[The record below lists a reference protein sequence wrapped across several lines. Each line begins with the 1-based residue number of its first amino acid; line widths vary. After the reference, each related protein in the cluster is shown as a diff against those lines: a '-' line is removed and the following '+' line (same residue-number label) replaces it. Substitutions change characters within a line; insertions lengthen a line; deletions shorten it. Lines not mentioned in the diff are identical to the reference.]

1 MHYRE
6 TVFFS
11 SATINYL
18 FPNEPNI
25 FRANNLF
32 VHILNV
38 FFLFL
43 LYWRMNLLQLILIYE
58 VAPCPCSFHLCH
70 LELGWFRIPKNLTVK
85 ILSPFYHFKICDLTR
100 LFAWKIFGS
109 CSCSH
114 APRKKGSNIYVM
126 WRHHSKF
133 WIEETLQVFG
143 IFFSK
148 YLNFW
153 FDQSLSPLEKLGWG
167 G

>member
-1 MHYRE
+1 MHYCE

-11 SATINYL
+11 SATVNYL

-25 FRANNLF
+25 FQVNNLS

-43 LYWRMNLLQLILIYE
+43 LNGRMNLLQLILIYE
-58 VAPCPCSFHLCH
+58 VAPCPCSFHLCP
-70 LELGWFRIPKNLTVK
+70 LELGWFCIPKNLTVK
-85 ILSPFYHFKICDLTR
+85 ISSPFYHFKICDLTVICLKDIWF
-100 LFAWKIFGS
+100 LFLFVCHK
-109 CSCSH
+109 
-114 APRKKGSNIYVM
+114 KKGSNIYVM

-133 WIEETLQVFG
+133 WIEETVKVFG
-143 IFFSK
+143 IFYSK

-153 FDQSLSPLEKLGWG
+153 FDLSLSPMEKLGWG